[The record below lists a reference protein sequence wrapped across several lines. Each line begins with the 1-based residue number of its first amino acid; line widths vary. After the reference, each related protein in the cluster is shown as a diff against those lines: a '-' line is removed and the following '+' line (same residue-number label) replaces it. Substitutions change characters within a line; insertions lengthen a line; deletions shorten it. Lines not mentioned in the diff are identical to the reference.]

1 MKEKELWQYFFNKPK
16 KNYNKYMF
24 EMPNYPNHLIYDSEI
39 ILSTKGNWSKNLF
52 KNTNDN
58 LEIRCLNQMARELL
72 LLQSSD
78 WLFIITNGTMVEYA
92 HKRIKDHTG
101 RFNAL
106 YDMLKNNSIHQH
118 YLKNLELKDDIFP
131 EISYHIYCTD

>member
-1 MKEKELWQYFFNKPK
+1 MVECA
-16 KNYNKYMF
+16 
-24 EMPNYPNHLIYDSEI
+24 
-39 ILSTKGNWSKNLF
+39 NLF
-52 KNTNDN
+52 KNTNNN

-131 EISYHIYCTD
+131 EISYLIYCTN